1 MNDELTGRYQAA
13 EQIFREHDGLLRTS
27 QALDLGIAPP
37 TLYEMRD
44 RGLLIRESLGLY
56 RLASTEPLNYPD
68 LVTIAM
74 KVPKAVIAL
83 TTALAYYGLTIQI
96 PSRVWFAL
104 PRGIKKPKIEHPPI
118 AVVHMSPRSYQA
130 GMITIQL
137 DGKDVQ
143 IYSPEKTVADCFKF
157 RGRIGEEIAIEALK
171 DYLGQQ
177 DFKINELM
185 EYAKINRVD
194 KIMLPY
200 LKSETI

>member
-1 MNDELTGRYQAA
+1 MKDELTDRYQAA
-13 EQIFREHDGLLRTS
+13 KQIFREHDGLLRTS

-56 RLASTEPLNYPD
+56 RLASAEPLNYPD

-74 KVPKAVIAL
+74 KVPRAVVAL
-83 TTALAYYGLTIQI
+83 TSALAYYGLTTQI

-104 PRGIKKPKIEHPPI
+104 PRGTKKPRIEHPPI
-118 AVVHMSPRSYQA
+118 AVVHMSHRSYQA
-130 GMITIQL
+130 GIITIQL

-143 IYSPEKTVADCFKF
+143 IYSQEKTVADCFKF

-177 DFKINELM
+177 EIKINTLM

-194 KIMLPY
+194 QVMLPY